1 VYPVA
6 WWLNPAYR
14 WEPIRM
20 LLLRINQ
27 DDYFSYAYMHSHV
40 YIHMFIIL
48 ICPRV
53 INKVST
59 CVGVT
64 IWLFNIAMENG
75 LFIDGLPIKNGNF
88 LGFQIS
94 VYPSIQWILSF
105 CPNYFL
111 LRGAMYSNQ
120 DILRITSHVLLYVR
134 DILRIFNLHR
144 CPIK

>member
-1 VYPVA
+1 MLNYQRVYSLKDDVPNIASSWLAQSHFHGESLSCISHSEVYPVA

-64 IWLFNIAMENG
+64 IWL
-75 LFIDGLPIKNGNF
+75 
-88 LGFQIS
+88 
-94 VYPSIQWILSF
+94 
-105 CPNYFL
+105 
-111 LRGAMYSNQ
+111 
-120 DILRITSHVLLYVR
+120 
-134 DILRIFNLHR
+134 
-144 CPIK
+144 